1 MDVST
6 LRKASQQEH
15 FPYLANTVTFIR
27 VSVTDHVIQQAK
39 TKVQKRARVASAK
52 ESDILLAAWPGQ
64 WSQDIF
70 VLDDRAEALR
80 HLS

>member
-6 LRKASQQEH
+6 LRKASKQEH

-27 VSVTDHVIQQAK
+27 VSIVDNSIQQAK
-39 TKVQKRARVASAK
+39 TKAQKRAMVLSAK

-70 VLDDRAEALR
+70 HLDDRAELLR
-80 HLS
+80 IFS